1 MTNEQKD
8 FVRCFD
14 FRYLKPAQAEGNRHL
29 ERGNACGRESLY
41 RFLNTIR
48 YTPINDGGFQLE
60 FTLKRM
66 KFSTVYAA
74 RHSTVEIEANLEIL
88 KNVLES
94 AYYGYGSS
102 TLKVR
107 AGAIP
112 NFYRAVLELQ
122 KIVVPDCNHTA

>member
-14 FRYLKPAQAEGNRHL
+14 FRYLKPAQSEGNRHL
-29 ERGNACGRESLY
+29 ERGNACGKEALY
-41 RFLNTIR
+41 RFLNTIQ
-48 YTPINDGGFQLE
+48 YTPIGDGGFQLE
-60 FTLKRM
+60 FMLKRK
-66 KFSTVYAA
+66 KFTAVYAVG
-74 RHSTVEIEANLEIL
+74 RSTVEIEAYLEIL

-102 TLKVR
+102 TLRVR
-107 AGAIP
+107 PGAIP

-122 KIVVPDCNHTA
+122 KIVVPDYHTA